1 MFVTAPARQC
11 FVVCWSEGRF
21 TPVGK
26 KPQHT
31 AASLRQVHVRVSSE
45 LKKGLKMFC
54 AREGTTEQAL
64 LLNLIELELAKRA
77 PDLWP
82 ARKASLSK
90 SSNAAKMR
98 QP

>member
-1 MFVTAPARQC
+1 M
-11 FVVCWSEGRF
+11 
-21 TPVGK
+21 GK
-26 KPQHT
+26 NPQHP
-31 AASLRQVHVRVSSE
+31 AVSFRQVHVRVSSE

-82 ARKASLSK
+82 ARKAGPSK
-90 SSNAAKMR
+90 SSNATKAR